1 MKATEYIRTMRLSR
15 ITHFLA
21 LASIKLW
28 SRFFYSTENKW
39 LHKHTDDPWGGVK
52 MIALLNHTSLF
63 EPLFLGVAPWRLLW
77 RISGHIIAPGADVT
91 MGRPVA
97 GWFLKFVAPKMI
109 PISRERDETWDNFLN
124 AIEPESV
131 VIIAPEGR
139 MRRADGL
146 DKNGNPMSIRGG
158 LADIL
163 EIMPEG
169 NMVIVYSG
177 GLHHVQV
184 PGQGLPKLFKRIQS
198 HSEKVNIQEY
208 VKEMKKVP
216 GTPFKKAVIADMEER
231 MRRNS
236 PE

>member
-1 MKATEYIRTMRLSR
+1 
-15 ITHFLA
+15 
-21 LASIKLW
+21 
-28 SRFFYSTENKW
+28 
-39 LHKHTDDPWGGVK
+39 
-52 MIALLNHTSLF
+52 
-63 EPLFLGVAPWRLLW
+63 
-77 RISGHIIAPGADVT
+77 
-91 MGRPVA
+91 
-97 GWFLKFVAPKMI
+97 
-109 PISRERDETWDNFLN
+109 
-124 AIEPESV
+124 
-131 VIIAPEGR
+131 